1 MNQTYQA
8 FNRTPVSSLRSLRC
22 RGASDPRDT
31 DPGGETPGGGGARWE
46 SYSRESAECSGICQC
61 ICIAE

>member
-31 DPGGETPGGGGARWE
+31 DPGGETPGGGGRGGKVTVGSQLSVVA
-46 SYSRESAECSGICQC
+46 YASAY
-61 ICIAE
+61 A